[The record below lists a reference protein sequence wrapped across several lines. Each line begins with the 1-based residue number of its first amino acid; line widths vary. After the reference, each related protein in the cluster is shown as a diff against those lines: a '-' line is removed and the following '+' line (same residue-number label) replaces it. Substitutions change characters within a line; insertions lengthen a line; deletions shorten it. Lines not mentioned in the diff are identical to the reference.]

1 MVAPWLMIIAPRIVC
16 NSLFL
21 PKKMCAKP
29 YIFIRKFA
37 ENVKR
42 WKQADS
48 IMPHRCWWMVLS
60 RLIRCCV
67 MIIIICMYRR
77 VRVEREEVAAEGKM
91 SETSGVERRAEN
103 GGGGGGGEAK
113 NGDSLPLISK
123 VSFLCG
129 HNVAL
134 INLSVL
140 YFTIC

>member
-1 MVAPWLMIIAPRIVC
+1 MI
-16 NSLFL
+16 
-21 PKKMCAKP
+21 
-29 YIFIRKFA
+29 
-37 ENVKR
+37 
-42 WKQADS
+42 
-48 IMPHRCWWMVLS
+48 
-60 RLIRCCV
+60 
-67 MIIIICMYRR
+67 IIIICMYRR

>member
-1 MVAPWLMIIAPRIVC
+1 MSASTATPLAVV
-16 NSLFL
+16 
-21 PKKMCAKP
+21 
-29 YIFIRKFA
+29 
-37 ENVKR
+37 VK
-42 WKQADS
+42 
-48 IMPHRCWWMVLS
+48 
-60 RLIRCCV
+60 
-67 MIIIICMYRR
+67 
-77 VRVEREEVAAEGKM
+77 RVEREEVAAEGKM

-103 GGGGGGGEAK
+103 GGGGGEAK

>member
-1 MVAPWLMIIAPRIVC
+1 MVV
-16 NSLFL
+16 
-21 PKKMCAKP
+21 
-29 YIFIRKFA
+29 
-37 ENVKR
+37 
-42 WKQADS
+42 
-48 IMPHRCWWMVLS
+48 S
-60 RLIRCCV
+60 RLIRCCI

-103 GGGGGGGEAK
+103 GGGGGGGGGGGEAK

>member
-1 MVAPWLMIIAPRIVC
+1 M
-16 NSLFL
+16 
-21 PKKMCAKP
+21 
-29 YIFIRKFA
+29 
-37 ENVKR
+37 
-42 WKQADS
+42 
-48 IMPHRCWWMVLS
+48 MPHRCWWMVLS